1 MALKFKE
8 IVDSVLTLP
17 SNSRAYLVEILLE
30 SLDIKDD
37 FTVNEDWLNEI
48 KKRCNDI
55 DENKVELVSG
65 EEGLNKLQRKY
76 S

>member
-1 MALKFKE
+1 MALQFKE

-17 SNSRAYLVEILLE
+17 SNSRARLAEILLE
-30 SLDIKDD
+30 SLDFEDD

-48 KKRCNDI
+48 KNRCNDI

-65 EEGLNKLQRKY
+65 DEGLNRLKRKY
-76 S
+76 T

>member
-17 SNSRAYLVEILLE
+17 SNSRAYLAEILLE

>member
-8 IVDSVLTLP
+8 IVDNVLTLP
-17 SNSRAYLVEILLE
+17 PKSRAYLAEILLE
-30 SLDIKDD
+30 SLDFKDD
-37 FTVNEDWLNEI
+37 FTVSEDWLNEI

-65 EEGLNKLQRKY
+65 EEGINRLQRKY

>member
-17 SNSRAYLVEILLE
+17 SNSRAYLAKILLE
-30 SLDIKDD
+30 SLDFKDD

>member
-17 SNSRAYLVEILLE
+17 SNSRAYLAEILLE
-30 SLDIKDD
+30 SLDFKDD